1 MDKRIYTKESEKWFI
16 LALSTLFLILAF
28 IVIKDILGI
37 LMVSAISSYFL
48 FPVYEY
54 YIKKTNNERLSALLT
69 LFSGTFIILIPIIL
83 IFYFLILNLIKLV
96 LQYQIYIENPD
107 VLNEIL
113 SNFFEKFTN
122 STILSAV
129 DFSEV
134 FNNLVLYILNFTKDF
149 TSSIPSGILYF
160 LISIFISYYILTYNK
175 KLLKSFND
183 YLPLSYKKQDEIL
196 TNITKNLKVL
206 FKGYFLTGLLQ
217 TLVAF
222 IGYVIFGAPN
232 LLIVTFLT
240 LITSLIPYLGSPLVW
255 VPISFYLIVIGDT
268 FSGVALLLYGT
279 FIISMIDNFVR
290 PYLMSDKDTMSPP
303 MVFVGFVGGMFAFGF
318 PGIIL
323 GPIIISINFIFLK
336 YLVKYF
342 KFKPENEEKDSHNTI
357 L

>member
-16 LALSTLFLILAF
+16 LALSTIFLILAF
-28 IVIKDILGI
+28 IVLKDIFGI
-37 LMVSAISSYFL
+37 ILVSAISSYFL

-69 LFSGTFIILIPIIL
+69 LFSGTFIVLIPIIL
-83 IFYFLILNLIKLV
+83 IFYFLVLNLIKLV

-113 SNFFEKFTN
+113 ANFFEKFTN
-122 STILSAV
+122 SNILSTV

-134 FNNLVLYILNFTKDF
+134 FNTLVLYILNFTKDF

-160 LISIFISYYILTYNK
+160 LISLFISYYILTYNK

-217 TLVAF
+217 TAVAF
-222 IGYVIFGAPN
+222 VGYVIFGAPN
-232 LLIVTFLT
+232 LLIITFLT

-303 MVFVGFVGGMFAFGF
+303 MVFVGFIGGMFAFGF

-342 KFKPENEEKDSHNTI
+342 KFKPENEEKESSNTI

>member
-1 MDKRIYTKESEKWFI
+1 
-16 LALSTLFLILAF
+16 
-28 IVIKDILGI
+28 
-37 LMVSAISSYFL
+37 MVSAISSYFL
-48 FPVYEY
+48 FPVYKY

-69 LFSGTFIILIPIIL
+69 LVSGTFVVLIPIIL
-83 IFYFLILNLIKLV
+83 IFYFLVLNLIKLV

-113 SNFFEKFTN
+113 ANFFEKFTN
-122 STILSAV
+122 SNILSAV

-134 FNNLVLYILNFTKDF
+134 FNTLVLYILNFTKDF
-149 TSSIPSGILYF
+149 TSSIPKSMLYF
-160 LISIFISYYILTYNK
+160 LISLFISYYILTYNK

-183 YLPLSYKKQDEIL
+183 FLPLSYKKQDEIL

-206 FKGYFLTGLLQ
+206 FRGYFLTGILQ
-217 TLVAF
+217 TAVAF
-222 IGYVIFGAPN
+222 VGYVIFGAPN
-232 LLIVTFLT
+232 LLIITFLT

-255 VPISFYLIVIGDT
+255 VPISFYLIVIGET

-303 MVFVGFVGGMFAFGF
+303 MVFIGFIGGMFAFGF
-318 PGIIL
+318 SGIIL
-323 GPIIISINFIFLK
+323 GPIIISINYIFLK

-342 KFKPENEEKDSHNTI
+342 KFKPENEEKESKQTI

>member
-1 MDKRIYTKESEKWFI
+1 MGKRIYTKESEKLFI
-16 LALSTLFLILAF
+16 LALSTIFLILAF
-28 IVIKDILGI
+28 FVIRDIFGI
-37 LMVSAISSYFL
+37 ILVSCISSYFL

-54 YIKKTNNERLSALLT
+54 YMKKTSNERLSALLT
-69 LFSGTFIILIPIIL
+69 LFSGTFIILIPVIL
-83 IFYFLILNLIKLV
+83 IFYFLVLNLIKLV
-96 LQYQIYIENPD
+96 LQYQVYIENPD

-113 SNFFEKFTN
+113 ANFFQKFTN
-122 STILSAV
+122 SEILSAV

-134 FNNLVLYILNFTKDF
+134 FNTLVLYILNFTKDF
-149 TSSIPSGILYF
+149 TSSIPAGFVSL
-160 LISIFISYYILTYNK
+160 LISLFISYYILTGNK
-175 KLLKSFND
+175 TILKSCNN

-217 TLVAF
+217 TAVAF

-232 LLIVTFLT
+232 LLIITFLT

-255 VPISFYLIVIGDT
+255 VPLSFYLIVIGDT
-268 FSGVALLLYGT
+268 FNGVALLIYGT

-290 PYLMSDKDTMSPP
+290 PYLMSNKETLSPP
-303 MVFVGFVGGMFAFGF
+303 LVFIGFVGGLFAFGIS
-318 PGIIL
+318 GIIL
-323 GPIIISINFIFLK
+323 GPIILSINFIFLR

-342 KFKPENEEKDSHNTI
+342 QFKHENDKEDNKDTI

>member
-1 MDKRIYTKESEKWFI
+1 MVKQMYTKESEKWFI
-16 LALSTLFLILAF
+16 LALSTLFLILSF

-37 LMVSAISSYFL
+37 IMVSAISSYFL
-48 FPVYEY
+48 FPLYEY

-69 LFSGTFIILIPIIL
+69 LLSGTFVILIPIIL
-83 IFYFLILNLIKLV
+83 IFYFLVLNLIKLV

-107 VLNEIL
+107 ILNEIL
-113 SNFFEKFTN
+113 GNFFEKFTN
-122 STILSAV
+122 SNILSAV

-134 FNNLVLYILNFTKDF
+134 FNTLVLYILNFTKDF
-149 TSSIPSGILYF
+149 TSAIPRGILFF

-175 KLLKSFND
+175 KLLKSFNN

-196 TNITKNLKVL
+196 TNITRNLKVL
-206 FKGYFLTGLLQ
+206 FRGYFLTGILQ
-217 TLVAF
+217 TAVAF

-240 LITSLIPYLGSPLVW
+240 LITSLIPYLGSPLIW
-255 VPISFYLIVIGDT
+255 VPISFYLILIGDT

-303 MVFVGFVGGMFAFGF
+303 MVFIGFVGGMFAFGF
-318 PGIIL
+318 GGIIL
-323 GPIIISINFIFLK
+323 GPIIISINFIFMK

-342 KFKPENEEKDSHNTI
+342 QFKPEDTETTKTETSI
-357 L
+357 